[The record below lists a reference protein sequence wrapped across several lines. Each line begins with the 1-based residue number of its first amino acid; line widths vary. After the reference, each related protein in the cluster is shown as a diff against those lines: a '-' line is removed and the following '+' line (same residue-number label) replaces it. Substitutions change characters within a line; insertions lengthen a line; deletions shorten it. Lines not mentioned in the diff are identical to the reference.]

1 MKKWIGAC
9 WMALTLFCG
18 AALGSIG
25 YYQRLLPDRFTVS
38 QGQEVCIGQLV
49 QSSPVDEEGR
59 TLAAVAA
66 KAGEQYRV
74 RLKLGGILP
83 LKEAT
88 VSVTEESVVTVCG
101 IPFGIKLYTDGVLVV
116 ELEDVT
122 TGMGQVNPAAAAGV
136 RVGDVIVAVNGEAVN
151 TSESVATYISN
162 SSGRPVTLRLR
173 RDGVEFD
180 AMLTPVRPT
189 EGDGYRAG
197 MWIRDSAA
205 GVGTLTF
212 YDSASGVFG
221 GLGHAMCDVDTG
233 GTMPLSSG
241 EIVPAR
247 IFGIKK
253 GKSGTPGELRGCF
266 ETGTLGELLRNGSD
280 GLYGQMT
287 VFPLGGETMPVARR
301 QQVHIGAAQIRC
313 TLDGMTPRW
322 FDVEIEQVRYSG
334 LNKDRHMVVRITDTE
349 LLALSGGIV
358 QGMSGSPIVQ
368 DGRLIGA
375 ITHVLVED
383 PARGYGVFAENM
395 LETAKSVVE
404 QQAKEAS

>member
-1 MKKWIGAC
+1 
-9 WMALTLFCG
+9 MALTLFCG

-25 YYQRLLPDRFTVS
+25 YYQRLLPDQFTVS

-49 QSSPVDEEGR
+49 QSRPVDEEGR
-59 TLAAVAA
+59 VLSTVAA
-66 KAGEQYRV
+66 KAGDQYRV
-74 RLKLGGILP
+74 RLNLGGILP

-88 VSVTEESVVTVCG
+88 VSVTEETVVTVCG

-116 ELEDVT
+116 DLSDVT
-122 TGMGQVNPAAAAGV
+122 TALGQVNPAAAAGIC
-136 RVGDVIVAVNGEAVN
+136 VGDVIVAVNGETVT
-151 TSESVATYISN
+151 TSEAVADHIN
-162 SSGRPVTLRLR
+162 NCKGSSITLRLR

-180 AMLTPVRPT
+180 AALTPVRPT

-212 YDSASGVFG
+212 YDPVSGVFG

-247 IFGIKK
+247 VFGIKK
-253 GKSGTPGELRGCF
+253 GKSGAPGELRGCF
-266 ETGTLGELLRNGSD
+266 ETGTLGELLRNGAD
-280 GLYGQMT
+280 GLYGQLT
-287 VFPLGGETMPVARR
+287 AFPLGGETMPVARR
-301 QQVHIGAAQIRC
+301 QQVRIGSAQICC
-313 TLDGMTPRW
+313 TLDGTTPRW
-322 FDVEIEQVRYSG
+322 YDVEIEQVRYSG
-334 LNKDRHMVVRITDTE
+334 LNKDRHMVVRVTDSE
-349 LLALSGGIV
+349 LIALSGGIV

-375 ITHVLVED
+375 VTHVLVED
-383 PARGYGVFAENM
+383 PARGYGIFAETM
-395 LETAKSVVE
+395 LETAQNVAQKSL
-404 QQAKEAS
+404 KEAS